1 MNELKRYIDNFSK
14 TKILVI
20 GDLMVD
26 EYIFGNVDRIS
37 PEAPVPVL
45 DVKNE
50 SFTLGGAGNVVKN
63 LISLGSKVSICSAI
77 GFDNTGENLLK
88 MLRELKV
95 DTRGLVIDQ
104 ERKTSKKTRIIAGS
118 QQVVRVDR
126 ETREPING
134 RIKEELINF
143 LEKNI
148 EKYDAIIISD
158 YAKGIISKD
167 IISICVE
174 KAKKKSIPINVDP
187 KEKNFPIYEGVTTIT
202 PNLKELSEGTGIQI
216 EKEEDILKAAIITL
230 DSIKCK
236 IVLATRGADGM
247 SIFKNDCEPFHIPTF
262 AKKVFDVTGAGDTV
276 ISVYTLALVS
286 GANEIEASYIANAA
300 AGYVVG
306 QIGAVSIS
314 YENLIK
320 EISELS
326 ISGLTKSIY
335 GEYEIIK

>member
-1 MNELKRYIDNFSK
+1 MNKLRKYIDNFSK

-26 EYIFGNVDRIS
+26 EYIFGMVDRIS

-63 LISLGSKVSICSAI
+63 LVSLGSKVSICSAI
-77 GFDNTGENLLK
+77 GFDDTGENLLK
-88 MLRELKV
+88 MLKELKV
-95 DTRGLVIDQ
+95 DTRGLIIDQ

-126 ETREPING
+126 ETRDPINDS
-134 RIKEELINF
+134 IKEELIGF
-143 LEKNI
+143 IERNI

-158 YAKGIISKD
+158 YAKGVISKD
-167 IISICVE
+167 LIEACV
-174 KAKKKSIPINVDP
+174 KRSKSIPINVDP
-187 KEKNFPIYEGVTTIT
+187 KEKNFSMYEGVTTIT
-202 PNLKELSEGTGIQI
+202 PNLKELSQGIGVHI
-216 EKEEDILKAAIITL
+216 DNESDINRAA
-230 DSIKCK
+230 K
-236 IVLATRGADGM
+236 IVLDNLKCKVVLVTRGADGM
-247 SIFKNDCEPFHIPTF
+247 SIYKDKSNPVHIPTF

-276 ISVYTLALVS
+276 ISVYTLALVT
-286 GANEIEASYIANAA
+286 GASEIESAYIANSA

-314 YENLIK
+314 YNDLIK
-320 EISELS
+320 EIEDLN
-326 ISGLTKSIY
+326 I
-335 GEYEIIK
+335 

>member
-1 MNELKRYIDNFSK
+1 MNELRKYIDNFSK

-20 GDLMVD
+20 GDLMID

-63 LISLGSKVSICSAI
+63 LVSLGSKVSICSAI

-88 MLRELKV
+88 MLKDLKV
-95 DTRGLVIDQ
+95 DTRGLLIDPN
-104 ERKTSKKTRIIAGS
+104 RKTSTKTRIIAGS

-126 ETREPING
+126 ETRDPING
-134 RIKEELINF
+134 GIKDDLIGF

-167 IISICVE
+167 IINICVN
-174 KAKKKSIPINVDP
+174 KAEKKSIPINVDP
-187 KEKNFPIYEGVTTIT
+187 KEKNFSIYEKVTTIT
-202 PNLKELSEGTGIQI
+202 PNLKELSEGIGVRI
-216 EKEEDILKAAIITL
+216 ENEDDILLAAITTL
-230 DSIKCK
+230 NNLKCK
-236 IVLATRGADGM
+236 VVLATRGADGM
-247 SIFKNDCEPFHIPTF
+247 SLFKYGSNESVHIPTF

-286 GANEIEASYIANAA
+286 GANEIESSYIANAA

-320 EISELS
+320 EISD
-326 ISGLTKSIY
+326 ITF
-335 GEYEIIK
+335 